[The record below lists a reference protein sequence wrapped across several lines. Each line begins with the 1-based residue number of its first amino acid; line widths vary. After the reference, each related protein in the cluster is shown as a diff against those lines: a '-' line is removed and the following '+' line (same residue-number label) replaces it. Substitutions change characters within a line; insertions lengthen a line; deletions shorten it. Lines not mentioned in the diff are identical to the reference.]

1 MALYVYVKAPPQKK
15 FALPKVSLPKISL
28 AKKKVARIS
37 SFVFTAIGVVLVAI
51 VAVPLLYYQFVFDPG
66 LTKQKILSPVPVV
79 KAQDQGQVLGQDV
92 DYTNANTW
100 FPTAQPQIK
109 RNNAVSSYSLS
120 IPDLRIKDA
129 TVIIGAEDLSKS
141 LIHYGGT
148 GLPGEYGNTVIFGH
162 SVLPVFYDPTNY
174 TTIFSTLSTLK
185 NGAKIIVNYDGIIY
199 TYEVFDKEIIDPSDV
214 SVLAQRYDD
223 SYIYLI
229 TCHPPGTYLKR
240 LVVRARL
247 VRPDNKQVS
256 S

>member
-15 FALPKVSLPKISL
+15 FALPKVSLPKISV

-100 FPTAQPQIK
+100 FPTAQPQIR

-162 SVLPVFYDPTNY
+162 SILPIFYDPKSY
-174 TTIFSTLSTLK
+174 KAIFSTIPTLER
-185 NGAKIIVNYDGIIY
+185 GAKIYINYDGIEY
-199 TYEVFDKEIIDPSDV
+199 VYQVFEQEIVGPDDV
-214 SVLAQRYDD
+214 SVLSQRYDD
-223 SYIYLI
+223 SYLSLI
-229 TCHPPGTYLKR
+229 TCYPPGTYWKR
-240 LVVRARL
+240 IVVRARL
-247 VRPDNKQVS
+247 VRPDNK
-256 S
+256 